1 MVKPIK
7 RSYKLQEEQVLSH
20 LLGQINQQ
28 TMDQKDILE
37 SRADRNILNT
47 NQGNNKKLIIINQ

>member
-1 MVKPIK
+1 MAKPIK
-7 RSYKLQEEQVLSH
+7 RLYKLQEEQVLFH

-37 SRADRNILNT
+37 SKAGRNILNT
-47 NQGNNKKLIIINQ
+47 NQGSNKKIIIINQ